1 VTKITFRVEGLK
13 ELDEALGQLPRA
25 TGKNVLRRV
34 GRKAL
39 APVVDAA
46 KAYVVRGTRD
56 VKTKVGIR
64 KAGSL
69 IKSMKVSSRLSKK
82 QAAQH
87 RKMFKDDRASIELF
101 AGPGALPHAHLN
113 EFGGGNNRA
122 RPYLRPAWDGNAAK
136 VLASIKADLGEE
148 IMKAAKRLARKAAK
162 AKAKG

>member
-1 VTKITFRVEGLK
+1 MKVKFSVEGLK
-13 ELDEALGQLPRA
+13 QLDEALGQLPRA

-39 APVVDAA
+39 APVVDQA
-46 KAYVVRGTRD
+46 KAFVVRGTRD

-69 IKSMKVSSRLSKK
+69 LKSIKISSRLSKR
-82 QAAQH
+82 QAAAH
-87 RKMFKDDRASIELF
+87 RKMFKDERASIELF

-122 RPYLRPAWDGNAAK
+122 RPFLRPAWDGNVAK
-136 VLASIKADLGEE
+136 VLATIRADLGHE
-148 IMKAAKRLARKAAK
+148 IMKAAKRLARRAAK
-162 AKAKG
+162 AKG